1 MSTVSKAL
9 AIAALLTV
17 AACVKVTPPRT
28 APVRPTMQVA
38 APFAATWDAVID
50 LFASRNI
57 PIQTL
62 DRSSGLIVAQMS
74 FVPEH
79 GAPAWADCG
88 TRSIPGVSSLEV
100 RTERL
105 APTHAE
111 MNILV
116 RSTDAGSTVRATV
129 RWTRRGP
136 DVPEPLLCET
146 TNVWE
151 SALEDG
157 IRAAAERAA
166 GRR

>member
-1 MSTVSKAL
+1 MSTVSNAL

-17 AACVKVTPPRT
+17 AACVKVTPPKP
-28 APVRPTMQVA
+28 APVRPTVQVA

-74 FVPEH
+74 VVPH
-79 GAPAWADCG
+79 RGAPAWADCG
-88 TRSIPGVSSLEV
+88 TRPALDQG
-100 RTERL
+100 TERI

-116 RSTDAGSTVRATV
+116 RSADPGSTVRATV
-129 RWTRRGP
+129 RWTHLTTGSAIP
-136 DVPEPLLCET
+136 CET
-146 TNVWE
+146 TNVWG
-151 SALEDG
+151 SALEEG
-157 IRAAAERAA
+157 IRTAAERAA